1 MCSMAQSTNVE
12 SSTAS
17 LSSAAVCS
25 RWWLGCG
32 RNVCR
37 SPCGERFQRSI
48 AAVCA
53 AWTGTGSSLTRSIV
67 APVAAEFC
75 TLFDSRY
82 FARGLVTIRSLR
94 RVRSD
99 ARIRVLCIDDETKQ
113 LLDRLDEPGVVS
125 IGLNELEQH
134 DPALARVKGGRTR
147 GEYCWT
153 ATPALCRFLLD
164 REPELEGVTYLDA
177 DLLFFADPQPLHDE
191 LGRDSVLIVPH
202 RYAPQWAEQ
211 ERAQGIYNVEWLTF
225 RRDDRGLAVLDWWRE
240 RCIEWCY
247 ARVEDGK
254 FGDQK
259 YLDDWPERFEG
270 VHVLRH
276 PGGGLAPWNV
286 PRHRLANDA
295 GSITVDGEPLVFFH
309 AHSLAL
315 HRLDARTRAL
325 AALELPLGPRV
336 DEGVAWTTN
345 YPVGD
350 ADRAWIWSPYIRR
363 LLTVSNELRE
373 LSPGAGEPYVPVNY
387 RKVLHPVATSARR
400 RARELREA
408 ATSVVGPSRSGHGS
422 GGDWRHGAAPEMLA
436 LVSTQL
442 AAPETVPPFRG
453 FRYALDA
460 VLADAPR
467 PRPLRLLDVG
477 CGVGHY
483 SELVDRWYDGAV
495 DYTGVDV
502 SDEMVEVAASTWPG
516 RRFERGDVLA
526 GRLDDDGYDVLLAGA
541 LVDVLREWRP
551 ALDAVLG
558 SAAPYVILHRQRV
571 SGRRTSVRRAP
582 GYAGGTTYRTVLS
595 EADLVAAFARH
606 SRELV
611 IRLPIEPGVETFV
624 LRKSQA

>member
-1 MCSMAQSTNVE
+1 
-12 SSTAS
+12 
-17 LSSAAVCS
+17 
-25 RWWLGCG
+25 
-32 RNVCR
+32 
-37 SPCGERFQRSI
+37 
-48 AAVCA
+48 
-53 AWTGTGSSLTRSIV
+53 V
-67 APVAAEFC
+67 APEFC

-82 FARGLVTIRSLR
+82 LARGLVTIRSLR
-94 RVRSD
+94 RVRPD

-113 LLDRLDEPGVVS
+113 HLDRLDEPGVVP
-125 IGLNELEQH
+125 IGMSELEQH
-134 DPALARVKGGRTR
+134 DPELASVKAGRTR

-153 ATPALCRFLLD
+153 ATPALCRFLFE
-164 REPELEGVTYLDA
+164 REPELEEVTYLDA
-177 DLLFFADPQPLHDE
+177 DLFFFADPQPLFDE
-191 LGRDSVLIVPH
+191 LADGSVLIVPH
-202 RYAPQWAEQ
+202 RYAPLWAEQ
-211 ERAQGIYNVEWLTF
+211 EVAHGIYNVEWLTF

-276 PGGGLAPWNV
+276 PGGGLAPWNL

-315 HRLDARTRAL
+315 HRLDARARAL
-325 AALELPLGPRV
+325 AALELPLGPRI

-350 ADRAWIWSPYIRR
+350 ADHAWIWSPYIRR
-363 LLTVSNELRE
+363 LLTVSAEV
-373 LSPGAGEPYVPVNY
+373 PGAAEPFAPVDY
-387 RKVLHPVATSARR
+387 RKVLRPAASAAHRLLHELRR
-400 RARELREA
+400 RTPSRNGHASADDWSGSA
-408 ATSVVGPSRSGHGS
+408 AT
-422 GGDWRHGAAPEMLA
+422 EMLT
-436 LVSTQL
+436 LVRTQL
-442 AAPETVPPFRG
+442 TAPDSVAPFRG

-460 VLADAPR
+460 VLADAS
-467 PRPLRLLDVG
+467 RPLRLLDIG

-483 SELVDRWYDGAV
+483 SELVDRWYSGRV
-495 DYTGVDV
+495 EYTGVDV
-502 SDEMVEVAASTWPG
+502 SAEMVAAASSTWPG

-526 GRLDDDGYDVLLAGA
+526 PGSGFDGYDVLLAGA

-571 SGRRTSVRRAP
+571 GGRTSVRRAP

-595 EADLVAAFARH
+595 ELDLAAAFVRH
-606 SRELV
+606 ARELML
-611 IRLPIEPGVETFV
+611 RLPIEPGVETFV